1 MWLQTIY
8 FSSSKCLIACS
19 GSRHKHKHHQGW
31 KSERKEENCFIL
43 LLLPPCICCKKKKTC
58 LAISIGIRSS
68 ASNNT
73 KKTLVRK
80 WMQSNAATQHFNNQ
94 VFSSTK
100 LRGRCPF
107 SFQVWHCA
115 TPTFSAVSL
124 LICPA
129 VISAELCPTW
139 ESLLQWDKTGDYR
152 QQRWW
157 HRATI
162 WWQDSFPTA
171 TMSPA
176 SPRHLQDYQNKP
188 EGTSVC
194 VCTGTSTCGLL
205 SPVVSSAR
213 WIDRTVTEQN
223 GVCVCGSA

>member
-19 GSRHKHKHHQGW
+19 GSRHRHKHHLGW

-162 WWQDSFPTA
+162 WWQAFPR
-171 TMSPA
+171 
-176 SPRHLQDYQNKP
+176 PRCLQRAPDTYRTIKTNRRAQ
-188 EGTSVC
+188 VC
-194 VCTGTSTCGLL
+194 VFVQVPVHVVCYHLS
-205 SPVVSSAR
+205 SPVQG
-213 WIDRTVTEQN
+213 E
-223 GVCVCGSA
+223 